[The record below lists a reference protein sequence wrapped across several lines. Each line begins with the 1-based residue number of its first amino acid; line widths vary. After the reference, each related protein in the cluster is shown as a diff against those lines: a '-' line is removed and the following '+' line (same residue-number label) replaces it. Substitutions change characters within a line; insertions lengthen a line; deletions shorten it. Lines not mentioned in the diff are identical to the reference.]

1 MLTPTYKNK
10 FSKDVKRLKKRKKD
24 LSKLKFVINELIAE
38 KTLIEKYR
46 NHLLKGEYVDCC
58 ECHIEP
64 DWLLIYMVDNSQ
76 IIFVCT
82 GTHADLFR

>member
-1 MLTPTYKNK
+1 MLIPIYKNK
-10 FSKDVKRLKKRKKD
+10 FSKDVKRLKKRNKD

-46 NHLLKGEYVDCC
+46 NHSLKGEYADCC

-64 DWLLIYMVDNSQ
+64 DWLLVYMVSNPH
-76 IIFVCT
+76 IIFIRT